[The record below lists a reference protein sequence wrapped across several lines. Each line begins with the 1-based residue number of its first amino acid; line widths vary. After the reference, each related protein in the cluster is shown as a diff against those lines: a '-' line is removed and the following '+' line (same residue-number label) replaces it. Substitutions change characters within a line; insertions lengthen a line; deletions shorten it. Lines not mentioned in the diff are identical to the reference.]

1 MYDSFFPRSAV
12 GTSNRGNMKIKLYQI
27 DAFTEEL
34 FAGNPAAVCPLDAW
48 LPDETM
54 QSIAIENNLSE
65 TAFFVPLQDG
75 FHLRWFTPK
84 TEVDL
89 CGHATLATAY
99 VIFNLR
105 GYAEERIRFETR
117 SGDLF
122 VERRGRGLAL
132 DFPVKVPV
140 KCAMPDLLIEA
151 LGVEPLDLY
160 TNEDYVALLSSEQE
174 VRSIAPD
181 FKTMGKIDTRGII
194 VTAPGESVDFVSR
207 FFAPKFGIDEDP
219 VTGSAHCVLTPFWAE
234 RLGKNKMTAK
244 QVSSRGGDLLCE
256 LAADRVLLVGS
267 AVQYMQ
273 AEIEV

>member
-1 MYDSFFPRSAV
+1 
-12 GTSNRGNMKIKLYQI
+12 MKIKLYQI
-27 DAFTEEL
+27 DAFTDKL
-34 FAGNPAAVCPLDAW
+34 FAGNPAAVCALESW
-48 LPDETM
+48 LPDALL

-65 TAFFVPLQDG
+65 TAFFIPLDDG

-89 CGHATLATAY
+89 CGHATLASAY
-99 VIFNLR
+99 VLFNLL
-105 GYAEERIRFETR
+105 GYSEQRIRFETR

-122 VERRGRGLAL
+122 VEHRGEELVL
-132 DFPVKVPV
+132 DFPTKMPV
-140 KCAMPDLLIEA
+140 KCAMPDLLVAA
-151 LGVEPLDLY
+151 LGVEPLALY

-174 VRSIAPD
+174 VRSVSPD
-181 FKTMGKIDTRGII
+181 FKTMCEIDTRGII
-194 VTAPGESVDFVSR
+194 ITAPGESVDFVSR

-234 RLGKNKMTAK
+234 RLGKDKMTAK
-244 QVSSRGGDLLCE
+244 QVSSRGGNLVCE
-256 LAADRVLLVGS
+256 LAGDRVLLVGS